1 MPARMRRLSAALVTV
16 VAVVATPATVAEG
29 SPPSVSLPTRTK
41 TPPARRV
48 APASLKAEV
57 GGGIS
62 YGGSM
67 YFLTDQPVEVAGTL
81 RPFVAGQR
89 VRVELWRDGHRRG
102 LALAWVHRH
111 GSGGVFSAT
120 LHPRTVASYKVVVL
134 HEADKGQRAAKASG
148 SFSAVSSSASPGSSG
163 TSVRLLQLTL
173 WWLGY
178 PASQNGYYDEET
190 ALAVLAF
197 RSANLMSRT
206 EDADKSVFDMAFRG
220 QGAFKLRYP
229 KAGRHVEFDWTR
241 QVLVLADNGRA
252 ERVYHASS
260 GKPSTPTVFG
270 TFHFYRKSPGMAPDG
285 MYYSSYF
292 IGGYAVHGYASVP
305 TYPASHGCIRIPL
318 SDAITVYNEISL
330 GETIF
335 VYQ

>member
-1 MPARMRRLSAALVTV
+1 MKRVSAVLVTV
-16 VAVVATPATVAEG
+16 AAVAATPATLAEG
-29 SPPSVSLPTRTK
+29 SPHS
-41 TPPARRV
+41 PPAGASRP
-48 APASLKAEV
+48 APAKGPQRKAAPAALTAGV
-57 GGGIS
+57 SGGIRYQHHS
-62 YGGSM
+62 
-67 YFLTDQPVEVAGTL
+67 YFLTDQPVKVTGTL
-81 RPFVAGQR
+81 HPFVAGQR
-89 VRVELWRDGHRRG
+89 VRVELWRSGHRRG
-102 LALAWVHRH
+102 LALAWVRRSH
-111 GSGGVFSAT
+111 SGGVFSAT
-120 LHPRTVASYKVVVL
+120 LHPRSVANYTVVVV
-134 HEADKGQRAAKASG
+134 HAADRGQKAAKG
-148 SFSAVSSSASPGSSG
+148 NGWFSTVSSSAGPGSSG

-178 PASQNGYYDEET
+178 PASQNGYYDQET

-206 EDADKSVFDMAFRG
+206 DYADQSVFDKALRH

-229 KAGRHVEFDWTR
+229 KAGRHLEFDWTR
-241 QVLVLADNGRA
+241 QVLVLADKGRP

-270 TFHFYRKSPGMAPDG
+270 TFHFYRKSPGMASDG

-318 SDAITVYNEISL
+318 SDAITVYNEISI